1 MLEREQ
7 LQKQTSHVLR
17 RLLPTKHLPCEF
29 FHQRRCQLLEL
40 DPPRNPVRVY
50 EQAELR
56 NLRPSMQQMRVLQ
69 LVQPVPRALP
79 VQQELPESLE
89 PLVCKSLGWKPELQ
103 LGVQLAQVEQL
114 EEQLGEPRVQA
125 EQPEAL
131 PVLALQELLQ
141 LAQLVWHR
149 IRRR

>member
-7 LQKQTSHVLR
+7 LQKQTSRVMF

-40 DPPRNPVRVY
+40 GQHRNLGRVY

-56 NLRPSMQQMRVLQ
+56 NLRPSMQRLRVLQ

-79 VQQELPESLE
+79 VQQELPE
-89 PLVCKSLGWKPELQ
+89 
-103 LGVQLAQVEQL
+103 
-114 EEQLGEPRVQA
+114 
-125 EQPEAL
+125 
-131 PVLALQELLQ
+131 
-141 LAQLVWHR
+141 
-149 IRRR
+149 